1 MDRRRDGQRRPTL
14 AAAERGARRTLTI
27 ASVMSL
33 MLAGA
38 VIVALRAARTNSD
51 LAVMRADFVSAVTH
65 ELKTPLA
72 NLRAINETLASGRST
87 PEMVREY
94 AHMGIGEATRLTR
107 LVDNLLAYS
116 RVTDVADVYSFE
128 PVSLADTVE
137 RSLQGIR
144 RGVATRRVC
153 RPRGRLRRTAQC
165 LRRRECARP
174 APEQSD
180 RQRGS
185 LFGDG
190 RELWITARANDGA
203 VTIEVRDR
211 GWGFPLMNLRM

>member
-1 MDRRRDGQRRPTL
+1 MPGARRRRHTCGRRSRRAVSLAHLPAGLLRTCNGRGRPAADLGQIWWTAVATASGDPTL
-14 AAAERGARRTLTI
+14 AAANRDARRTLTI

-38 VIVALRAARTNSD
+38 VIVALARRADGFGSRRHARRLRVGRDARTQ
-51 LAVMRADFVSAVTH
+51 
-65 ELKTPLA
+65 TPLA

-128 PVSLADTVE
+128 PVSL
-137 RSLQGIR
+137 R
-144 RGVATRRVC
+144 
-153 RPRGRLRRTAQC
+153 
-165 LRRRECARP
+165 
-174 APEQSD
+174 
-180 RQRGS
+180 
-185 LFGDG
+185 
-190 RELWITARANDGA
+190 
-203 VTIEVRDR
+203 
-211 GWGFPLMNLRM
+211 